1 MKVLIVDDSRT
12 YQKMLASYLLGMGF
26 ESVSAMSGEE
36 ALDVFQQTRP
46 ELILLDVNMTG
57 MNGYQTAR
65 QLRKLG
71 EEWAHWVPIIFLSA
85 SVGDQDIVNGIEAGG
100 DDYLAKPISDIVL
113 HAKIKAMKRIADHRH
128 RALDVELALKKA
140 NKKLQRMTKSDGLTG
155 IANKRY
161 FIEYMKKQWSSCIKS
176 GKPVSLLFID
186 VDHFKPYNDHYGH
199 VKGDACLKKI
209 AQALDAAVQRK
220 VDIAFRYGGEEFA
233 VVLPEMDHDAMCR
246 MGHVM
251 VQALRDLRLPHAYSD
266 AADIV
271 TVSVG
276 GACMIPE
283 PRDKP
288 NSLIS
293 LADQG
298 VYQAKGAG
306 RNCFATVRTKVN

>member
-12 YQKMLASYLLGMGF
+12 YQEMLASYLAEMGF

-36 ALDVFQQTRP
+36 ALDVFPQTRP
-46 ELILLDVNMTG
+46 ELILLDVNMAG
-57 MNGYQTAR
+57 MNGYETAR

-71 EEWAHWVPIIFLSA
+71 EEWAYWVPIIFLSA

-113 HAKIKAMKRIADHRH
+113 HAKIKAMMRIADHRQ
-128 RALDVELALKKA
+128 RALDDALALKIA

-161 FIEYMKKQWSSCIKS
+161 FIEYMKKQWSSCMKS

-186 VDHFKPYNDHYGH
+186 VDHFKLYNDHYGH
-199 VKGDACLKKI
+199 VKGDTCLKKV
-209 AQALDAAVQRK
+209 AQALDAAVQRR

-233 VVLPEMDHDAMCR
+233 VVLPEMDHDEMCR
-246 MGHVM
+246 MGHIM

-266 AADIV
+266 AADVV

-283 PRDKP
+283 PRDNP

-298 VYQAKGAG
+298 VYKAKDAG
-306 RNCFATVRTKVN
+306 RNCFAMGVIEA